1 MKGIRRFQR
10 TMFTLLLGINVFV
23 LTQSLKKDVFL
34 SLYYTS
40 ITVLVT
46 AVFLIALGYFNSSY
60 SSKKREESVTTS
72 PEN

>member
-34 SLYYTS
+34 SIYYSS
-40 ITVLVT
+40 ITILLT
-46 AVFLIALGYFNSSY
+46 AVFLIAMSFVNRSFT
-60 SSKKREESVTTS
+60 SKKREESVTPSTD
-72 PEN
+72 N